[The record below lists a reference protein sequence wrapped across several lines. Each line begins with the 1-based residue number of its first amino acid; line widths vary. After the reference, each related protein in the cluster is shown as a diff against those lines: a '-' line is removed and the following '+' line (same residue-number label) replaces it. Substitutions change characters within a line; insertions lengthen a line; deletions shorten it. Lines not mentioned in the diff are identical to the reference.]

1 MSTPVR
7 DRRPV
12 NFQLTDEQR
21 MLHAAA
27 RDFAD
32 GEIAPIAEAIDRT
45 ETIPDDL
52 RRKLRENSFFS
63 LLVPRDYGGI
73 EVDAVSY
80 VGIMEELSRASAAVG
95 ITISVHNSVAAGPI
109 RMFGTKEQKEK
120 WLPLLS
126 DRLLGAFALTE
137 PNSGSDSAALT
148 TRAVRCEGGYQLNGA
163 KTFVTNGK
171 YADVFVLFARTGAE
185 SKHRGIT
192 CFLVERGSRGLTI
205 GRTIEK
211 MGIRGSD
218 TVELHLEN
226 CCVPAANRLW
236 DEGHGFRVAMQT
248 LDGGRIGVAAQAVGI
263 AQAALDAAVKY
274 AKERVQFGK
283 PIAEFQAI
291 QFRLADMK
299 AQVEAARL
307 LTLRAAWLKDEGA
320 PHGPEAAMAK
330 LVASATARE
339 CADHAVQIHG
349 GYGYT
354 KEFAVERYYRDA
366 KVTELYEGTSE
377 IQRIVIAA
385 SLLRGAAPAPKVES
399 GVESR

>member
-1 MSTPVR
+1 M
-7 DRRPV
+7 
-12 NFQLTDEQR
+12 NFQLTEEQQ
-21 MLHAAA
+21 MLIAAA
-27 RDFAD
+27 REFAD
-32 GEIAPIAEAIDRT
+32 GEIAPLAEAIDRT
-45 ETIPDDL
+45 EAIPDDL

-63 LLVPRDYGGI
+63 LLIPRDFGGI

-95 ITISVHNSVAAGPI
+95 ITVSVHNSVAAGPI
-109 RMFGTKEQKEK
+109 RMFGSKEQKEK

-126 DRLLGAFALTE
+126 DRFLGAFALTE

-148 TRAVRCEGGYQLNGA
+148 TRAAKTEGGYQLNGA

-171 YADVFVLFARTGAE
+171 YADVFVLFARTGTE

-205 GRTIEK
+205 GRAIEK

-226 CCVPAANRLW
+226 CFVPSANRLW

-291 QFRLADMK
+291 QFSLAEMK

-307 LTLRAAWLKDEGA
+307 LTLRAAWLKDQGL
-320 PHGPEAAMAK
+320 PHGPEAAIAK
-330 LVASATARE
+330 LTASATARD
-339 CADHAVQIHG
+339 CADRAVQIHG

-377 IQRIVIAA
+377 IQRIVIAS
-385 SLLRGAAPAPKVES
+385 SLLRGAASTPAPKVET
-399 GVESR
+399 GVELRSG

>member
-1 MSTPVR
+1 M
-7 DRRPV
+7 
-12 NFQLTDEQR
+12 NFELNEEQE
-21 MLHAAA
+21 MLRSATRA
-27 RDFAD
+27 FAD
-32 GEIAPIAEAIDRT
+32 GEIFPIADAIDRT
-45 ETIPDDL
+45 ETIPEDL
-52 RRKLRENSFFS
+52 RRKLRENGYFS
-63 LLVPRDYGGI
+63 LLIPREHGGA

-80 VGIMEELSRASAAVG
+80 VCIMEELSRASAAVG

-109 RMFGTKEQKEK
+109 RMFGSREQKEK
-120 WLPLLS
+120 WLPLLAE
-126 DRLLGAFALTE
+126 RYLGAFALTE

-148 TRAVRCEGGYQLNGA
+148 TRAARCDGGYQLNGS

-171 YADVFVLFARTGAE
+171 FADVFVLFARTGTE

-192 CFLVERGSRGLTI
+192 AFLVERGTRGLTI

-218 TVELHLEN
+218 TVELYLEN

-274 AKERVQFGK
+274 AKERIQFGK
-283 PIAEFQAI
+283 AIAEFQAI
-291 QFRLADMK
+291 QFQLADMK
-299 AQVEAARL
+299 AQIEAARL
-307 LTLRAAWLKDEGA
+307 LTLRAAWLKDQGK

-339 CADHAVQIHG
+339 CADRAVQIHG

-377 IQRIVIAA
+377 IQRIVIAS
-385 SLLRGAAPAPKVES
+385 SLLRGLTPAPKVES